1 MTIRRRIALL
11 MLAATVPCLA
21 AEPPELAGPYK
32 LVARD
37 FTGNGQRDLAIG
49 FHDLGLLSL
58 AEGNGRGL
66 FQHRAITP
74 LLASDNNEP
83 IKRSYNLT
91 AGDLD
96 GDHRPDLAVGC
107 EGVTSHLVLVV
118 KNQGDGSFVVKN
130 QFPTQ
135 SGAKGVALADLDRDG
150 RLDLLYTAR
159 GTGRTGDLKTG
170 RLHLR
175 RGLGSWQF
183 SAPITLEA
191 GISAYYV
198 ETADLDGDGFLDIL
212 VPNELGRTASFWI
225 SPGRSI
231 FNSGAKMKRRTVN
244 PSGFRINDVRA
255 RDFTGDGH
263 LDILT
268 ANWSTSTVSLFPG

>member
-83 IKRSYNLT
+83 IKRSYNLS

-135 SGAKGVALADLDRDG
+135 SGAKGVALAELARLPVFASGRAGAPSSLVTAQGDDGYGESGEVVVNASRPDAGAVDRFFPV
-150 RLDLLYTAR
+150 L
-159 GTGRTGDLKTG
+159 GTHDWKR
-170 RLHLR
+170 
-175 RGLGSWQF
+175 F
-183 SAPITLEA
+183 NASAPSGLPYFQYFNFLRDDFSVFFKPERIEMAVCFMLLW
-191 GISAYYV
+191 
-198 ETADLDGDGFLDIL
+198 LDYALD
-212 VPNELGRTASFWI
+212 FCY
-225 SPGRSI
+225 
-231 FNSGAKMKRRTVN
+231 
-244 PSGFRINDVRA
+244 
-255 RDFTGDGH
+255 
-263 LDILT
+263 
-268 ANWSTSTVSLFPG
+268 